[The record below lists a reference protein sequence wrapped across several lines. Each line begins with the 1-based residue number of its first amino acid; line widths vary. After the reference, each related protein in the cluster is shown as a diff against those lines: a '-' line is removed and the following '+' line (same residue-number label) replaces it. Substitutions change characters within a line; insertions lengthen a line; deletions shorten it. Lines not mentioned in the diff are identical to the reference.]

1 MRRYLESASRYRWII
16 VLVLALTWGTGAVL
30 AYSDYTTSFEAD
42 ATIWTDRQ
50 SQQFATTSTQDPGFG
65 SVVTPAAEQAG
76 VLNQLLQSRSFLQDV
91 TQRAFIVRPAGTD
104 ERTFFADIGKRFRI
118 DVLGTNLFRLSYR
131 ALDPHTGP
139 AIVNAALA
147 IRQQRLAET
156 RAAATTAA
164 ATYYRTELELA
175 QNQALAA
182 QSELDAFDAVHKLPL
197 GAPDDYQ
204 QRQLRLAVEEA
215 KTRVLDVRTRID
227 GSTVLPAIF
236 QLADSVDFQV
246 LDEPIED
253 AKPSGGLRPAMTT
266 AGAAGIGGL
275 ALIGLLVLAGTL
287 IRGSARERAAQSV
300 DPQGAD
306 LSNPTGLTGPLTS
319 APASGGTVNAVERNR
334 TPTPSNAPAR

>member
-1 MRRYLESASRYRWII
+1 MKRSI

-65 SVVTPAAEQAG
+65 SLVTPAAEQAG

-104 ERTFFADIGKRFRI
+104 ALTFFADIGKRFRI

-139 AIVNAALA
+139 AIVNATLA

-164 ATYYRTELELA
+164 ATYYRSELGLA
-175 QNQALAA
+175 QNQVLAA
-182 QSELDAFDAVHKLPL
+182 QSELDAFDAVHHQLPL
-197 GAPDDYQ
+197 SAPDEYQ

-266 AGAAGIGGL
+266 AGSAGVGGL
-275 ALIGLLVLAGTL
+275 ALIGLLVLGGTL
-287 IRGSARERAAQSV
+287 ARGSARGLVARSV
-300 DPQGAD
+300 DPDGAD
-306 LSNPTGLTGPLTS
+306 LSNPTGLTGPLNS
-319 APASGGTVNAVERNR
+319 AAATGSTVNAVERNR
-334 TPTPSNAPAR
+334 IPTSSNAPAR